1 MVKHHREVHWLKNKF
16 SHLNT
21 ISSNVDALK
30 RTFLANLTN
39 PNLDKETILNNIKK
53 VAALQTDS
61 RLADPNDNFHVYL
74 ASLKKIIKED
84 ANFIV
89 FNVNEM
95 KGELSKKSDNQ
106 KESISLGELRA
117 QNSTYSYLESILSQ
131 LDESSNWTAENLNKI
146 EALYTSLESASFEQT
161 YDYEIAADKVNLE
174 LKFEQSE
181 FANELDDD
189 DAVTTLKTRHV
200 KIFSK
205 GGFKINTSVA
215 LTLNNFQSK
224 SFDYFIDEN
233 GIIGAEKNNYFIPN
247 LSTLINFYPVISE
260 NFNLG
265 GSFGLS
271 IPIAEGING
280 VNYLFGPS
288 LILGNKSRLALSA
301 GVAFGPVKKLTN
313 GLQVGDYTN
322 LNDVDSFTK
331 NVYDFGYYFGISFN
345 IFNLK

>member
-1 MVKHHREVHWLKNKF
+1 MINKNGFKMKTLLTISMLITASFLGAQEKYRIQYDYKTDNFEYYKLNKSYEVIDTLAHPRFKRNSLIEIKMLNINPFAVNIKTDIQEEEIHATSSGGYNFGNLLGGITSMTNSDLKLNVTKLPENLDTPSYVNKDIFGETSSRSSLVENKF

-131 LDESSNWTAENLNKI
+131 LD
-146 EALYTSLESASFEQT
+146 
-161 YDYEIAADKVNLE
+161 
-174 LKFEQSE
+174 
-181 FANELDDD
+181 
-189 DAVTTLKTRHV
+189 
-200 KIFSK
+200 
-205 GGFKINTSVA
+205 
-215 LTLNNFQSK
+215 
-224 SFDYFIDEN
+224 
-233 GIIGAEKNNYFIPN
+233 
-247 LSTLINFYPVISE
+247 
-260 NFNLG
+260 
-265 GSFGLS
+265 
-271 IPIAEGING
+271 
-280 VNYLFGPS
+280 
-288 LILGNKSRLALSA
+288 
-301 GVAFGPVKKLTN
+301 
-313 GLQVGDYTN
+313 
-322 LNDVDSFTK
+322 
-331 NVYDFGYYFGISFN
+331 
-345 IFNLK
+345 